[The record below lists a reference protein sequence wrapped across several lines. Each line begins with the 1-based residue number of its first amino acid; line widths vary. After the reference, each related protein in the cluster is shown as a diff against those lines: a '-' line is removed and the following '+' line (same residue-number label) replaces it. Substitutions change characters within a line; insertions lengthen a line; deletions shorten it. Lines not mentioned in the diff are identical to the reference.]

1 MARCA
6 DRDSLLLWQSQ
17 HMRVPP
23 SFGDLRGRP
32 IRVLWYYAILC
43 ALLGGLPVIAR
54 RARVK

>member
-1 MARCA
+1 MPI
-6 DRDSLLLWQSQ
+6 DIHFSFGNLQSQ

-23 SFGDLRGRP
+23 SFGDLCGRP

-54 RARVK
+54 VK